1 MDLTRYLRWTAQ
13 QHHARRQRSKGLE
26 VMLKRRV
33 EIRSENLAASS
44 ASVGEMPTAVRAI
57 ACVFGL
63 SLLAV
68 SLYLAPTIT
77 ARALAVL
84 GLGVPLF
91 LLVWSRPEYGLLT
104 IIFLTSSFVRADIVD
119 LRLPIGGG
127 LDLRDLAL
135 LSMLGLLI
143 LQGLVR
149 GRLAIEW
156 WPVALPLLAFLGFA
170 VFSAWYALFVQNV
183 KATWAL
189 SDLRNLMYYAA
200 FFVTSWAVTR
210 RRQLAIVLAGM
221 FLIAD
226 LTTGTIFLQQFLGSQ
241 QRLLAGM
248 SASSWLMWQQSST
261 SSGFGLVRVVPP
273 GQVLV
278 YFMMVLAFCLA
289 MFARQ
294 NRRLQIVSALQFLYL
309 GLGILLTYTRSQWVA
324 VGAALGLILAVL
336 VRAYRARL
344 ARYVVIGIAVLPL
357 ALSLYG
363 FSATSLQQNIPVVNA
378 LAVRVQ
384 SMFTLGATLETGSS
398 EWRLFEIREALRS
411 ISEHPLLG
419 VGLGNSYRDLTLLA
433 GEASGR
439 WYGSLAPDLLYRF
452 TRFLHNSYLSI
463 AVKMGVPALVC
474 FLWFCAAFIVKG
486 WRLYRTLSEA
496 YLKGVVLGVLAGFVG
511 LLLWALLH
519 QHFIQAE
526 STFIVGLV
534 VGLAAVAQRLHR
546 PVLASSPVDSRPEPR
561 WSSQR

>member
-1 MDLTRYLRWTAQ
+1 
-13 QHHARRQRSKGLE
+13 
-26 VMLKRRV
+26 MLKRRV